1 MAKKYIESR
10 NLQYLKRD
18 LRIIKDQEQESTL
31 LNNDTGSKNKEKHFQ
46 MVKYYYENLMKNS
59 MVITNSEFSRKTIVE
74 SFDGSSDSG
83 RGIDE
88 V

>member
-31 LNNDTGSKNKEKHFQ
+31 LNNDIGSKRETLPNGQ
-46 MVKYYYENLMKNS
+46 ILL
-59 MVITNSEFSRKTIVE
+59 
-74 SFDGSSDSG
+74 
-83 RGIDE
+83 
-88 V
+88 